1 MARFRVWGQA
11 VAAVSLILLGSGPSP
26 AQEEE
31 FFLFGEEEL
40 IEVAAKRAVRVEEAP
55 GTVIVISREELVQT
69 GALTLGEAL
78 AHIVSTEFSPETFT
92 PGLTFRGVPSQF
104 NNKILLMVDGRI
116 VNSIYRGNFFLSFAQ
131 PLDSIKRVEIIRG
144 PGSSLYG
151 ANAFAGVLNV
161 VTQKGEDLQGGVV
174 ESVGGQ
180 DNTGLIHV
188 AAGSYDEAAKRDLSV
203 RVRGYYTDGYDAVNP
218 DSPNV
223 RHGDYHADIRWSQGG
238 NFVALGTHIFR
249 SGWPGT
255 PELAFPGNSME
266 ERQFYLDGSASWNFE
281 EKGRFS
287 FRAYGDYRDNVY
299 DIAAQDWFGV
309 TDPLCGG
316 ANCVEEI
323 DFSTWTPTNANATC
337 RDESGDVIRG
347 CLCRDPITGA
357 SVECVDGHI
366 YVWDVGL
373 PKVQDPSFAA
383 QTVQQISQEAFTV
396 GELMFEWDFSEK
408 TYFLAGVNHKWDSM
422 RNSGIG
428 HHIRSNY
435 ALFVQN
441 EWRPTKKWI
450 LLAGTRYDYN
460 SIYRSFVSPRANVVF
475 LPGKHFILKSGFG
488 RAFRAPTFLELFDD
502 SKFRTA
508 SSQGNPD
515 LEPEKI
521 DTIELQGQFRWGQE
535 RQGRLTTTLF
545 RYDIEDEISFDVQFK
560 NLYWFSW
567 GSWQGTNP
575 GNYPVDCYD
584 FNFSGCLYKIDTI
597 PLAGTYQNIA
607 ERVGQ
612 GAEVEWLVPFAKH
625 LKLGGN
631 WSRYSIEAPPLDAPT
646 APEEKHYY
654 ERASAFLVAAYQQQA
669 HFGLWVRFLGEQGES
684 LISEHHMFG
693 YLSGGVRVKNFVFS
707 AQIHNVFQN
716 APIPD
721 DAMSTY
727 WHPRRDLRAMV
738 SYRKGL

>member
-1 MARFRVWGQA
+1 M
-11 VAAVSLILLGSGPSP
+11 LLGSGHSP

-55 GTVIVISREELVQT
+55 GTVIVISRDELVQT

-131 PLDSIKRVEIIRG
+131 PLDSVKRVEIIRG

-161 VTQKGEDLQGGVV
+161 VTQRGEDLQGGVV

-180 DNTGLIHV
+180 DNTGLLHV
-188 AAGSYDEAAKRDLSV
+188 ALGSHDEATKRDLLV
-203 RVRGYYTDGYDAVNP
+203 RTRGYYTDGYDVINP

-223 RHGDYHADIRWSQGG
+223 RHGDYHADIRWSQGQ
-238 NFVALGTHIFR
+238 NSVALGMHIFR

-255 PELAFPGNSME
+255 PEIAFPANMME
-266 ERQFYLDGSASWNFE
+266 ERQFYLDGSTSWE
-281 EKGRFS
+281 LTEDGRFS
-287 FRAYGDYRDNVY
+287 FRAYGDYRDNIY
-299 DIAAQDWFGV
+299 DIAFQDWLGHPSSLCFDKPCFGIMAD
-309 TDPLCGG
+309 TDP
-316 ANCVEEI
+316 ANSMEDNTFADYILDEDGTVI
-323 DFSTWTPTNANATC
+323 ADFT
-337 RDESGDVIRG
+337 
-347 CLCRDPITGA
+347 DPVAFEALMGNF
-357 SVECVDGHI
+357 
-366 YVWDVGL
+366 YVWPNGFPV
-373 PKVQDPSFAA
+373 VEDPAFAA
-383 QTVQQISQEAFTV
+383 QTTQQTSREAFTV

-408 TYFLAGVNHKWDSM
+408 TLFLAGVNHKWDSIK
-422 RNSGIG
+422 NSGIG
-428 HHIRSNY
+428 YHSRSNY

-441 EWRPTKKWI
+441 EWRPTEKWI

-460 SIYRSFVSPRANVVF
+460 SIYRSFLSPRANVVF

-515 LEPEKI
+515 LKPEKI
-521 DTIELQGQFRWGQE
+521 DTFELQGQFRWGKE
-535 RQGRLTTTLF
+535 RQKRFTTTLF
-545 RYDIEDEISFDVQFK
+545 RYGINDEINFNVNRADLFDYLAAFVDPNCPSF
-560 NLYWFSW
+560 
-567 GSWQGTNP
+567 GG
-575 GNYPVDCYD
+575 
-584 FNFSGCLYKIDTI
+584 GCLKKNADVSNLPQT
-597 PLAGTYQNIA
+597 GTYQNLA
-607 ERVGQ
+607 ERTGQ
-612 GAEVEWLVPFAKH
+612 GAEVEWLVPFAEY

-646 APEEKHYY
+646 APEEKHYH
-654 ERASAFLVAAYQQQA
+654 ERASAFLVASYEQQVY
-669 HFGLWVRFLGEQGES
+669 FGLWVRFLGVQDES

-693 YLSGGVRVKNFVFS
+693 HLSGGVSVKNFVFS
-707 AQIHNVFQN
+707 AQIHNVFNN
-716 APIPD
+716 APLPG